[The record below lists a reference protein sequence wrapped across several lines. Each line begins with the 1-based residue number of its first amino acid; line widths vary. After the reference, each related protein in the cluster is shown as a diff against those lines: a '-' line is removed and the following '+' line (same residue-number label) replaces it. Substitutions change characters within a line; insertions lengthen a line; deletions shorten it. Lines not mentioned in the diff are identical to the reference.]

1 MTYAEQVA
9 IFENTNF
16 YDPHFDTPLDSLDK
30 LEEDLYADKS
40 TPEADY
46 QDLSVEEDVI
56 ELSGY
61 EAEILNCINAM
72 KEEEALG
79 QVFIFTRDE
88 NNFLNSEPLD
98 LHSGEDLDYGN
109 LNQYEMIIFDG
120 GTTYGDA
127 WKKVFIPNQK
137 QHFTIYES

>member
-1 MTYAEQVA
+1 MTYAEQIA

-16 YDPHFDTPLDSLDK
+16 NDPRFDTSIDSLDR
-30 LEEDLYADKS
+30 LEEELFANSIPDF
-40 TPEADY
+40 
-46 QDLSVEEDVI
+46 EEVIEKEEVI

-72 KEEEALG
+72 KEDEAIG

-88 NNFLNSEPLD
+88 HNFLNSEPLD
-98 LHSGEDLDYGN
+98 LAGGDDLDYGN
-109 LNQYEMIIFDG
+109 LSQYEMIVFDG
-120 GTTYGDA
+120 GTIHGDA